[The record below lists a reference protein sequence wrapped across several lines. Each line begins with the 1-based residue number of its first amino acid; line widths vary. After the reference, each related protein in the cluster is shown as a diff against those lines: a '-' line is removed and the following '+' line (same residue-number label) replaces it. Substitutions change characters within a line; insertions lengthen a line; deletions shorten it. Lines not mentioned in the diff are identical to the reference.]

1 MTAGAV
7 TVTLSSCT
15 CAPPTVLEEREKKK
29 NVTQSLA
36 KILQMY

>member
-15 CAPPTVLEEREKKK
+15 CAPPTVLEEREKKEK
-29 NVTQSLA
+29 CYT
-36 KILQMY
+36 KPG